1 MFIAS
6 LEYRKYIQRPR
17 TPEEKNNKL
26 ISLAL
31 KAKKLAR
38 SNEPYSVFVREIE
51 RAFNAGED
59 ILDPDVFLAAFKNQV
74 ALLHALRQHGKIR
87 RNQVLRD
94 GIRPD
99 RLHNAGNGFSDLFQ
113 IPP

>member
-59 ILDPDVFLAAFKNQV
+59 ILDPEVFPKESIIEFAKQNKIENDRKVKEFIELAQPEEWWN
-74 ALLHALRQHGKIR
+74 
-87 RNQVLRD
+87 N
-94 GIRPD
+94 
-99 RLHNAGNGFSDLFQ
+99 
-113 IPP
+113 

>member
-31 KAKKLAR
+31 KAK
-38 SNEPYSVFVREIE
+38 
-51 RAFNAGED
+51 
-59 ILDPDVFLAAFKNQV
+59 
-74 ALLHALRQHGKIR
+74 
-87 RNQVLRD
+87 
-94 GIRPD
+94 
-99 RLHNAGNGFSDLFQ
+99 
-113 IPP
+113 